1 MREGSRIEK
10 RIRLDCLGRGPELI
24 GYMAMSI
31 RLSPSL
37 TRAITFAAKNVEGPI
52 GSGLKRIIWNVYV
65 RRYHSVE
72 ESFTATATEW
82 GSWNDDLKRALME
95 LKASTLETTEEGRE
109 KSLNKAMDTVL
120 SGTKKRME
128 EFASSLS
135 TPTTVLFA
143 LGILLPMILGAMLPM
158 VSLGG
163 LDLSYQAASSGTVS
177 GGGIHPFLV
186 MLMMDVVF
194 PAATLVYAF
203 NILSETPGPTMTL
216 DSKRIRTGNRGV
228 ILLMA
233 LGTTLVMLGIMN
245 LDTFGS
251 YLVIW
256 SIALP
261 VSAHLISAT
270 HRKRRESRRIRKLEA
285 ELPDALF
292 FLGTRIT
299 EGKPIEE
306 AMMDTAK
313 SMKDTEIA
321 ELLRRVHYRTM
332 VFGMTLER
340 ALFGD
345 KGVLL
350 EVPSA
355 TLKATMKSFVEVA
368 SKDSVKAGHMIAK
381 TAEHL
386 KDLKRLEEENR
397 RRLKTSTESMKM
409 TALFFAPIVMG
420 VTFALFVL
428 LTDTFGMIGSSDDMM
443 APHFFFIVLGIYL
456 SLMIAISMYFV
467 TTIEKG
473 NDQIER
479 NHSIGIGLIVGIG
492 VFTISS
498 MIGQM
503 VVV

>member
-1 MREGSRIEK
+1 MREGSKIEK
-10 RIRLDCLGRGPELI
+10 RIRLDCAGRAPELI

-37 TRAITFAAKNVEGPI
+37 TRAITFAAKNMEGPI
-52 GSGLKRIIWNVYV
+52 GSGLKRIIWNVYT
-65 RRYHSVE
+65 RKYHSVE

-82 GSWNDDLKRALME
+82 GKWNDDLKRALFE

-109 KSLNKAMDTVL
+109 RSLNKAMDTVL

-158 VSLGG
+158 ISLGG
-163 LDLSYQAASSGTVS
+163 LDLSYQAASSGTMS
-177 GGGIHPFLV
+177 RGGIHPVLIV
-186 MLMMDVVF
+186 LMMDVIF
-194 PAATLVYAF
+194 PAAALVYAL
-203 NILSETPGPTMTL
+203 NILSDRPGPTTTF
-216 DSKRIRTGNRGV
+216 DSKGIRALSKGV
-228 ILLMA
+228 ILLIA
-233 LGTTLVMLGIMN
+233 LGTTLGMLGIMN

-251 YLVIW
+251 YMIVW

-270 HRKRRESRRIRKLEA
+270 HRKRREGMRIRKLEE

-292 FLGTRIT
+292 YLGTRIT
-299 EGKPIEE
+299 EGKPIEK
-306 AMMDTAK
+306 AMMDTAI
-313 SMKDTEIA
+313 SMKDAEIA

-332 VFGMTLER
+332 VFGLTLEK
-340 ALFGD
+340 ALFGER
-345 KGVLL
+345 GVLL
-350 EVPSA
+350 DVHSA
-355 TLKATMKSFVEVA
+355 TLKATLKSFVEVA
-368 SKDSVKAGHMIAK
+368 SKDSVKAGQMIVK

-386 KDLKRLEEENR
+386 KDLQRLEEETR
-397 RRLKTSTESMKM
+397 RRLRMSTESMKM

-420 VTFALFVL
+420 VTFALYVL
-428 LTDTFGMIGSSDDMM
+428 LTNTFGMIGSSDDMM
-443 APHFFFIVLGIYL
+443 APHFFFIVLGVYL

-467 TTIEKG
+467 ATVEKG
-473 NDQIER
+473 NEEVER
-479 NHSIGIGLIVGIG
+479 RHSIGIGLIVGIG
-492 VFTISS
+492 VFTVSS
-498 MIGQM
+498 IIGQM